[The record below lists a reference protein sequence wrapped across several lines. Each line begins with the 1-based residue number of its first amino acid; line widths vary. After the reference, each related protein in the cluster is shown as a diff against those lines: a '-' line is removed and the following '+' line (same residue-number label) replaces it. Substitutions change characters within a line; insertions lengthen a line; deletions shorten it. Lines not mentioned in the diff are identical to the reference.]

1 MVSYCAIFLIGWVEQ
16 MTQFLCIC
24 KHLDF
29 FHRSSVYLQ
38 TLLKVAIAKLLQI
51 TEVQIIA
58 GSKD

>member
-1 MVSYCAIFLIGWVEQ
+1 
-16 MTQFLCIC
+16 MTQFPCIC
-24 KHLDF
+24 KHLDL

-51 TEVQIIA
+51 TEVHIIA